1 MFNFNSVLVVAA
13 HPDDEVLGCGGTIAK
28 MIQSG
33 VDVQILFLADGVY
46 SRGMSNDLVL
56 IEELNQR
63 RASALNACQ
72 ILGTQNLIFGDFQDN
87 EMDKYSLLT
96 ITQKIEN
103 VIDKF
108 QPDAIF
114 THHVGDVNIDHQ
126 LTHKAVV
133 TACRPQ
139 KNCSVKSI
147 FTFEILS
154 NTEWQLPSNNL
165 AFNPSYFVDISSTLE
180 LKISALKQ
188 YSYEMRDWPHPR
200 SIRGAQVLSNLRG
213 SCIGTEAAEAFMVGR
228 IIIK

>member
-1 MFNFNSVLVVAA
+1 MFNFKSALVVVA

-28 MIQSG
+28 MIQFG
-33 VDVQILFLADGVY
+33 VDVRILFLADGVY
-46 SRGMSNDLVL
+46 SRGMNHNSVL
-56 IEELNQR
+56 IDELSQR
-63 RASALNACQ
+63 RTSALNACK
-72 ILGTQNLIFGDFQDN
+72 ILGTQSLFFGDFQDN

-96 ITQKIEN
+96 ITQKVEKEIE
-103 VIDKF
+103 DF

-114 THHVGDVNIDHQ
+114 THHIGDVNIDHQ

-154 NTEWQLPSNNL
+154 NTEWQFASNNL
-165 AFNPSYFVDISSTLE
+165 SFAPSYFVDISSTLN
-180 LKISALKQ
+180 LKISALEQ
-188 YSYEMRDWPHPR
+188 YSFEMREWPHPR
-200 SIRGAQVLSNLRG
+200 SIRGAQVLANFRG
-213 SCIGTEAAEAFMVGR
+213 SCIGTDAAEAFMVGR

>member
-1 MFNFNSVLVVAA
+1 MFNFKSVLVVAA

-28 MIQSG
+28 MIQFG

-46 SRGMSNDLVL
+46 SRDNSKESDLE
-56 IEELNQR
+56 EELSHR
-63 RASALNACQ
+63 KTSALNACK
-72 ILGTQNLIFGDFQDN
+72 ILGTQNVIFGDFQDN

-96 ITQKIEN
+96 ITKKLET
-103 VIDKF
+103 VINKF

-165 AFNPSYFVDISSTLE
+165 VFAPSYFIDITSTLQ
-180 LKISALKQ
+180 LKINALKQ
-188 YSYEMRDWPHPR
+188 YSFEMREWPHPR
-200 SIRGAQVLSNLRG
+200 SIRAVQVLSNLRG
-213 SCIGTEAAEAFMVGR
+213 SCIGTDAAEAFMVGR